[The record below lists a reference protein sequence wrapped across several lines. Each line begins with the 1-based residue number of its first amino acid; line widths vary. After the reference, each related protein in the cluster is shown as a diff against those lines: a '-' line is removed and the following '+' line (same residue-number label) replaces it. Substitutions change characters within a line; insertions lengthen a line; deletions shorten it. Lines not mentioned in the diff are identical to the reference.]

1 MRKGLALVAMAAAA
15 CGDDGS
21 MNNGTIDASVDSPA
35 VIMPDAP
42 SPLEGVWKDT
52 YFTTN
57 GSVPASACNSAPAA
71 VKVDSTS
78 AVQTTY
84 SGNCKTDGTFKIE
97 APVILDTYYVK
108 AGGVLYETDKRS
120 SIDLGT
126 DRLGRSGVASITGV
140 TLGLNVNN
148 MQPWTT
154 GDVLVAFA
162 SNVGYRQNLSFNSG
176 SPTASSTTIS
186 GVVGWNGYQIDST
199 KSDQLQIMQLG
210 KHTTGAAVDYLTLDR
225 AFYVPQFTMSNNTQH
240 SLTGSFTSPDAKTLA
255 LSINVTS
262 FNQFASIV
270 APTVTSK
277 SVQGVAYAA
286 VSTDVV
292 ESPPLFSFTQPAD
305 TAATVSFGTV
315 GHGDPFPAAWKRM
328 VRVQVSNLAEF
339 TYNGKTGSLTAVV
352 GRVMTKAAAEAATVD
367 AKLGPVTNVK
377 FDADNALTD
386 TTISP
391 VPVVSWSAPTLG
403 TPTDYEIQVY
413 EAVSSGATLSFSSV
427 LRLVTKSTSV
437 RIPDGYLLGQRQ
449 YVFVVRAR
457 IREGVDVSTTPVR
470 AGTQSSVA
478 DTITA
483 LVTTDS

>member
-21 MNNGTIDASVDSPA
+21 MNNGTIDASVDSPS

-126 DRLGRSGVASITGV
+126 DRLGR
-140 TLGLNVNN
+140 
-148 MQPWTT
+148 
-154 GDVLVAFA
+154 
-162 SNVGYRQNLSFNSG
+162 
-176 SPTASSTTIS
+176 S

-413 EAVSSGATLSFSSV
+413 EAVSSGASLSFSSV
-427 LRLVTKSTSV
+427 VRLVTKSTSV
-437 RIPDGYLLGQRQ
+437 RIPAGYLLGQRQ

-457 IREGVDVSTTPVR
+457 IREGVDVSTTPLR